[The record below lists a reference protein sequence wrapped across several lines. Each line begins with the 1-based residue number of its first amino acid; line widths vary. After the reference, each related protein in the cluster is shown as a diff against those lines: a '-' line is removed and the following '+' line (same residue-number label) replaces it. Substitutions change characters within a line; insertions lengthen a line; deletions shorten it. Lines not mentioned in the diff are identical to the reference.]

1 MFHSIDQTMF
11 TNMKTKVKLTGVRDN
26 ETDLDLRQNIDLLY
40 QSINEKS
47 TRYYSLCI
55 IILLS
60 KR

>member
-47 TRYYSLCI
+47 TSYYSLCI